1 MFGFVLRR
9 LAYMGATVFVIITI
23 TFAIMHA
30 IPGDPFLS
38 EKKVNEAIRANL
50 LRKYDLDK
58 PLDVQFVRYVRNV
71 LNWDLG
77 MSMYYVN
84 RNVQD
89 MIRDGFP
96 VSAKLGLAALAFAVV
111 AGLVLGIVAALGHN
125 RLPDYTAMVIAVIGI
140 AVPGFIIGTILQW
153 YFGVKLRA
161 LPVSGW
167 GQPTHVVMPAF
178 VLGLGTLALTAR
190 MMRSSVLDVLGQDYI
205 RTARAKGL
213 SWSEIV
219 WRHTLRNALLPIV
232 TIMGPTIVN
241 ITTGS
246 FITERIFAIPGLG
259 KFFVESITNSD
270 YSLILGT
277 TLFYGILLVVALFLV
292 DMAYGFVDPRIRL
305 FRGRG

>member
-1 MFGFVLRR
+1 MIAFLFRR
-9 LAYMGATVFVIITI
+9 LGYMLGTVFTI
-23 TFAIMHA
+23 TLLTFLIMHA

-38 EKKVNEAIRANL
+38 AKKVAPSVRANL

-58 PLDVQFVRYVRNV
+58 PLPVQFIKYVRNV

-96 VSAKLGLAALAFAVV
+96 ISARLGLVALIFAVMM
-111 AGLVLGIVAALGHN
+111 GLTLGVLAALGHN
-125 RLPDYTAMVIAVIGI
+125 RLPDYAAMVVAVIGV
-140 AVPGFIIGTILQW
+140 AVPGFIIGTLIQW
-153 YFGVKLRA
+153 YFGVKLKW

-167 GQPTHVVMPAF
+167 GKPAHVVMPAF
-178 VLGLGTLALTAR
+178 VLGLGTLAYTAR
-190 MMRSSVLDVLGQDYI
+190 LMRSSMLEVLGQDYI

-213 SWSEIV
+213 SWPDII
-219 WRHTLRNALLPIV
+219 WRHTLRNALLPVV
-232 TIMGPTIVN
+232 TILGTTIVN

-259 KFFVESITNSD
+259 KFFVESISNSD

-277 TLFYGILLVVALFLV
+277 TLFYGLLLVVALFLV
-292 DMAYGFVDPRIRL
+292 DVAYGFVDPRIRL
-305 FRGRG
+305 YRHRG